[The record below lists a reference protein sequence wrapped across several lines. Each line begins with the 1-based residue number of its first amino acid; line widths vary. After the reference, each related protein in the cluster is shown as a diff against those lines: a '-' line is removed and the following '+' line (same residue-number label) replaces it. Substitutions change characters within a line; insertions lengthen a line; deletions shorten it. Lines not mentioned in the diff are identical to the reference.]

1 MTQTDSRPSGCNG
14 HCTDLSRPRAR
25 WTERD
30 HADQFIVDAMVPLA
44 ELADAF
50 PKMVEL
56 LGEHLLAR
64 FGHAEPEHLR
74 VSDADVR
81 CMWGNLVS
89 FAEAMED
96 MLMSGRP
103 AAMKGMVRLRR
114 EYAEG
119 TWGWPS

>member
-1 MTQTDSRPSGCNG
+1 MTQTSTRPENSSP
-14 HCTDLSRPRAR
+14 DPRER

-30 HADQFIVDAMVPLA
+30 RADQYIADTMVPLLDLA
-44 ELADAF
+44 EAF

-56 LGEHLLAR
+56 VGEHLLAR
-64 FGHAEPEHLR
+64 FGHPEPPDLR
-74 VSDADVR
+74 VSDADIK

-89 FAEAMED
+89 FVTLLEE
-96 MLMSGRP
+96 MLMTDRP
-103 AAMKGMVRLRR
+103 GAMAGVVRMRR